1 MQLVE
6 IVSSHQNMTKITIT
20 PLDTKDTEKAIEIL
34 FAAFEQDPLMRYF
47 FGNEYQNLAKH
58 LMQYICNLTAI
69 SDSLLW
75 GAFIEGELKG
85 VAMITPA
92 EIVERNK
99 QEIAQIEEQLA
110 VAVGAAIARIERYL
124 QVKEANKPK
133 QPHFYLDVLGVSP
146 ESQGQGVGKALIE
159 KLHQM
164 SEEST
169 QSCGVALDTE
179 NERNLDF
186 YCGLGY
192 SVSTTTDL
200 DEVKIWSMFRPDPS

>member
-1 MQLVE
+1 
-6 IVSSHQNMTKITIT
+6 MTKITVT
-20 PLDTKDTEKAIEIL
+20 PLDTKDTEKAIKVL
-34 FAAFEQDPLMRYF
+34 FTAFEQDPLMRYF

-85 VAMITPA
+85 VAMITPP
-92 EIVERNK
+92 EIVESNK

-110 VAVGAAIARIERYL
+110 IAVGKAAIARIERYL

-146 ESQGQGVGKALIE
+146 LSQGQGVGKTLLK
-159 KLHQM
+159 KLHKM

-186 YCGLGY
+186 YCRLGY
-192 SVSTTTDL
+192 SVSTTSDL
-200 DEVKIWSMFRPDPS
+200 DEVKIWSMFRPNAIKN